1 MKKLWNRSY
10 MKARACGP
18 GFFLFSLLDGGVL
31 FSIAIRKPCLVDIRE
46 AGLVAMKMPWNS
58 SHGEALE

>member
-18 GFFLFSLLDGGVL
+18 GFFLLSLLVGGVL
-31 FSIAIRKPCLVDIRE
+31 FSVGIRKPCLVAISK
-46 AGLVAMKMPWNS
+46 AGLVAMKKPWAS
-58 SHGEALE
+58 SHEEALA